1 MDPNAYV
8 QMAETEARH
17 WWFVA
22 RRKILASQID
32 SLGLRREPRI
42 LEVGCGTGGN
52 LQMLA
57 TFGSVSAM
65 EMNPDAI
72 TIARSKIGTRADIRQ
87 GYCPEQIPFRGE
99 QFDLICMFDVLEH
112 IEQDEETLRALA
124 EYLAPGGR
132 LLLTVPAYEWMWGAH
147 DEFLHHKR
155 RYSGD
160 ELKSKVRQAGFKLE
174 RISFF
179 NTLLFPL
186 AALVRIKERL
196 SRSSSASGKAI
207 PSPVVNSLLNRVFS
221 LESALLRKVNL
232 PFGVS
237 LLAVARRD

>member
-8 QMAETEARH
+8 QMAETESRH

-22 RRKILASQID
+22 RRKILTSQIA
-32 SLGLRREPRI
+32 SLGLRDGARI

-52 LQMLA
+52 LLMLK

-72 TIARSKIGTRADIRQ
+72 DIAKSKVGASVDIRE
-87 GYCPEQIPFRGE
+87 GFCPERIPFAGE

-112 IEQDEETLRALA
+112 VEQDEDTLKTLA
-124 EYLAPGGR
+124 GYLAPGGR
-132 LLLTVPAYEWMWGAH
+132 LLLTVPAYGWLWGVH

-160 ELKSKVRQAGFKLE
+160 DLKSAVRRAGFKLE
-174 RISFF
+174 RVSFF

-186 AALVRIKERL
+186 AAMVRIKERV

-207 PSPVVNSLLNRVFS
+207 PSPLVNAVLKRVFS
-221 LESALLRKVNL
+221 LESSLLQRIDL